1 MKNILFRMKH
11 YGSLVVDSLESMRN
25 EYVSTILHT
34 ALHIAEDET
43 SKEFSMRPEFE
54 IIGEESSGRVDYA
67 ITVCDFF
74 GIFHSYDFRGYTNDI
89 PAFQESENL
98 ICVTE
103 DKVQRNILEGYT
115 KI

>member
-1 MKNILFRMKH
+1 MKH

-25 EYVSTILHT
+25 KYVSTILHTYT
-34 ALHIAEDET
+34 ALHIAEDES

-67 ITVCDFF
+67 IT
-74 GIFHSYDFRGYTNDI
+74 
-89 PAFQESENL
+89 ESENL

-103 DKVQRNILEGYT
+103 DKVQRNILKGYAQNIKQLESSYET
-115 KI
+115 NRNGKRKREDDDFDYLY